1 MSEIELVKGDKK
13 KNFTVLD
20 NTCIRDENL
29 SWGAKGLHCYLEHLP
44 GDWKIY
50 KSYLVSHFPEK
61 INALNKL
68 FKELVEAGYIKI
80 EKDLRNSDGTFA
92 PQRYIIF
99 EKPHKVDNTDIDNTT
114 ADDSIAD
121 NSIAD
126 NSIADNSI
134 ADNTTADNSTVDDTA
149 SDSPTT
155 ENRHLPNTN
164 VQSTNIPNI
173 KFTNTEPT
181 NSSPLEATE
190 HDSETDISET
200 VSESVFHKTI
210 KGLFENEYP
219 FDNNFEGDVNKILSD
234 YNIDETHIEDY
245 LKYVFERTNQEK
257 VKKSFEGLFRKL
269 ALSKPIVRDFK
280 NSTYMKAPETV
291 TKVERKVKYIE
302 CSICGTQFDEILGYC
317 PTCNIS
323 IKELN
328 NPKQPSYIVAKKYFE
343 MSDEEKQKYDAEYS
357 AFVKKLQE
365 RERRAFATDAEKLD
379 YWFEI
384 GILTKKELEDDEK
397 TED

>member
-1 MSEIELVKGDKK
+1 MSDIELIKGDKK

-68 FKELVEAGYIKI
+68 FKELVDAGYIKI
-80 EKDLRNSDGTFA
+80 EKNLRNSDGTFA

-99 EKPHKVDNTDIDNTT
+99 EKPHKLDNADTDNIDADST
-114 ADDSIAD
+114 A
-121 NSIAD
+121 
-126 NSIADNSI
+126 
-134 ADNTTADNSTVDDTA
+134 TDNSTTDNSTAGDTA
-149 SDSPTT
+149 ADSPTT
-155 ENRHLPNTN
+155 ENRHLLNTN
-164 VQSTNIPNI
+164 ISSTNIPNI
-173 KFTNTEPT
+173 DLNKTEPT
-181 NSSPLEATE
+181 NSAHSEATE
-190 HDSETDISET
+190 STFETDISRD
-200 VSESVFHKTI
+200 VGESVFFKKI
-210 KGLFENEYP
+210 KELFENEYP
-219 FDNNFEGDVNKILSD
+219 FDNNFEADVKNHLYD
-234 YNIDETHIEDY
+234 NNIDEKHIEDY
-245 LKYVFERTNQEK
+245 LQYVYERAKLEK
-257 VKKSFEGLFRKL
+257 VKKSFEGLYRKL
-269 ALSKPIVRDFK
+269 ALAKPIVRDFK
-280 NSTYMKAPETV
+280 HSTYMIAPETEK
-291 TKVERKVKYIE
+291 KVERKVKYIE
-302 CSICGTQFDEILGYC
+302 CSICGTQFDELLGYC

>member
-1 MSEIELVKGDKK
+1 MSDIELIKGDKK

-68 FKELVEAGYIKI
+68 FRELVDAGYIKI

-99 EKPHKVDNTDIDNTT
+99 EKPHKVENTDIDNTT
-114 ADDSIAD
+114 ADE
-121 NSIAD
+121 
-126 NSIADNSI
+126 SI
-134 ADNTTADNSTVDDTA
+134 ADNTTADNTTADNSTADATTADTP
-149 SDSPTT
+149 SP
-155 ENRHLPNTN
+155 ENPHILNTN
-164 VQSTNIPNI
+164 LSITNSPNI
-173 KFTNTEPT
+173 DSIKTEPT
-181 NSSPLEATE
+181 NSSPLEASKF
-190 HDSETDISET
+190 DSETDNIET
-200 VSESVFHKTI
+200 VSESVFCKTI

-219 FDNNFEGDVNKILSD
+219 FDNNFEADVNKLLSD

-257 VKKSFEGLFRKL
+257 VKKSFEGLYRKL
-269 ALSKPIVRDFK
+269 ALAKPIVRDFK

-357 AFVKKLQE
+357 AFIKKLQE

>member
-1 MSEIELVKGDKK
+1 M
-13 KNFTVLD
+13 D

-68 FKELVEAGYIKI
+68 FRELVDAGYIKI

-99 EKPHKVDNTDIDNTT
+99 EKPHKVENTDIDNTT
-114 ADDSIAD
+114 ADE
-121 NSIAD
+121 
-126 NSIADNSI
+126 SI
-134 ADNTTADNSTVDDTA
+134 ADNTTADNTTADNSTADATTADTP
-149 SDSPTT
+149 SP
-155 ENRHLPNTN
+155 ENPHILNTN
-164 VQSTNIPNI
+164 LSITNSPNI
-173 KFTNTEPT
+173 DSIKTEPT
-181 NSSPLEATE
+181 NSSPLEASKF
-190 HDSETDISET
+190 DSETDNIET
-200 VSESVFHKTI
+200 VSESVFCKTI

-219 FDNNFEGDVNKILSD
+219 FDNNFEADVNKLLSD

-257 VKKSFEGLFRKL
+257 VKKSFEGLYRKL
-269 ALSKPIVRDFK
+269 ALAKPIVRDFK

-357 AFVKKLQE
+357 AFIKKLQE

>member
-1 MSEIELVKGDKK
+1 MSDIELVKGDKK

-61 INALNKL
+61 INALNNL
-68 FKELVEAGYIKI
+68 FKELVDAGYIKI
-80 EKDLRNSDGTFA
+80 EKNLRNSDGTFA

-99 EKPHKVDNTDIDNTT
+99 EKPHKLDNADTDNAATDSTATDNT
-114 ADDSIAD
+114 A
-121 NSIAD
+121 
-126 NSIADNSI
+126 
-134 ADNTTADNSTVDDTA
+134 ADNSTTDNSTADTP
-149 SDSPTT
+149 SP
-155 ENRHLPNTN
+155 ENPQIPNTN
-164 VQSTNIPNI
+164 LSITNSPNI
-173 KFTNTEPT
+173 YFTKTEPT
-181 NSSPLEATE
+181 NSSSFKVTE
-190 HDSETDISET
+190 RDSETDISET
-200 VSESVFHKTI
+200 VSESVFCKTI
-210 KGLFENEYP
+210 KGLFENEFP
-219 FDNNFEGDVNKILSD
+219 FDKNFEADVNKLLSD

-269 ALSKPIVRDFK
+269 ALAKPIVRDFK

-357 AFVKKLQE
+357 AFIKKLQE

>member
-1 MSEIELVKGDKK
+1 MSDIELIKGDKK

-68 FKELVEAGYIKI
+68 FRELVDAGYIKI

-121 NSIAD
+121 N
-126 NSIADNSI
+126 
-134 ADNTTADNSTVDDTA
+134 TTADNSIMDDTA
-149 SDSPTT
+149 ADSPTT
-155 ENRHLPNTN
+155 EKRHLQNTN
-164 VQSTNIPNI
+164 VQSTNVPNI

-181 NSSPLEATE
+181 NSSPLEGSE
-190 HDSETDISET
+190 LDSETDNIVT
-200 VSESVFHKTI
+200 VSESVFCKTI
-210 KGLFENEYP
+210 KGLFENEFP
-219 FDNNFEGDVNKILSD
+219 FDKNFEADVNKLLSD

-257 VKKSFEGLFRKL
+257 VKKSFEGLYRKL
-269 ALSKPIVRDFK
+269 ALAKPIVRDFK

-302 CSICGTQFDEILGYC
+302 CSICGTQFDELLGYC
-317 PTCNIS
+317 PNCGIS
-323 IKELN
+323 VKEL
-328 NPKQPSYIVAKKYFE
+328 KDTTQPSYIAKKKYYE
-343 MSDEEKQKYDAEYS
+343 MCESDKQKYDSAYS
-357 AFVKKLQE
+357 ELETKIKE
-365 RERRAFATDAEKLD
+365 RERRFFLTEAEKLQFWLD
-379 YWFEI
+379 Y
-384 GILTKKELEDDEK
+384 GIITEQELKNDEGF
-397 TED
+397 DN